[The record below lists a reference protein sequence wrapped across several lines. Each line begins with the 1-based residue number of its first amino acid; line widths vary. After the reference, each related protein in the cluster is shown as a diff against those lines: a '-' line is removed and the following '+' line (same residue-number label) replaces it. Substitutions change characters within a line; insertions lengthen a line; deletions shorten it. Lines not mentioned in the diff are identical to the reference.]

1 MQVTNWMSWEGGVD
15 LAASTVAGAEQPNV
29 IVHIAR
35 LVHTPL
41 GSAASGMVFYQ
52 PDPSAAPAFMGFVST
67 DPQIGAYFGPNI
79 FAGTPFESAPVL
91 PAQIEVFA
99 SLPGSVGCRVKIEGF
114 EIETR
119 LGELGPLE
127 QIERP
132 RGTPLPFSQ
141 QGLEAA
147 AGQLSLKVN
156 GVTVPVFALPVGLSG
171 GPSAVWAPTGVY
183 AR

>member
-15 LAASTVAGAEQPNV
+15 LVATTIPGAEQPNV

-35 LVHTPL
+35 MVHTPL

-79 FAGTPFESAPVL
+79 FAGTPFENAPVL
-91 PAQIEVFA
+91 EAQIEVFT
-99 SLPGSVGCRVKIEGF
+99 SLPSGVGCRVTIEGF

-119 LGELGPLE
+119 LSNLAALELV
-127 QIERP
+127 ERP
-132 RGTPLPFSQ
+132 FGAPLPFVQ
-141 QGLEAA
+141 QGIEAA
-147 AGQLSLKVN
+147 ANQISLRLN
-156 GVTVPVFALPVGLSG
+156 GEDIPIDFLPVGLSG
-171 GPSAVWAPTGVY
+171 GACAVWSPTGVY
-183 AR
+183 SR